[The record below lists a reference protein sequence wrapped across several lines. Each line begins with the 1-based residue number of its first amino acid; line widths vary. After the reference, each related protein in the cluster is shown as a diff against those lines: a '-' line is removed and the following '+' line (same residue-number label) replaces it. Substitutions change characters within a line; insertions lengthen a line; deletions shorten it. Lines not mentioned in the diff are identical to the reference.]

1 MNYTRTFFEHS
12 FKDQEVIS
20 LNKKDFHH
28 EINVLRKKKGDK
40 FVLFDGRGSSCLVEV
55 TELKKRTFEIKII
68 KTFPEIPRFGIEI
81 NLGQA
86 LIKNNPFLFSV
97 QKATELGVSKI
108 SPLLTERVSV
118 KRQNYSQIIEKSYQT
133 AKGACEQ
140 CGENWLPE
148 ITLPQ
153 PVLDWSSRCQAET
166 KIVLYP
172 NAEKKLS
179 DINIKGSVSL
189 AVGPEGDFTEKE
201 IELLTVNYGFVPVT
215 IGKRILRA
223 ETAAIAAI
231 SALRYG
237 TGEF

>member
-28 EINVLRKKKGDK
+28 EIN
-40 FVLFDGRGSSCLVEV
+40 VLFDGRGSSCLVEV

-118 KRQNYSQIIEKSYQT
+118 KRQNYSQLIEKSYQT

-148 ITLPQ
+148 INLPQ
-153 PVLDWSSRCQAET
+153 PVLDWSSRCRAET

-189 AVGPEGDFTEKE
+189 AVGPEGDFTERE
-201 IELLTVNYGFVPVT
+201 IELLIINYGFVPVT

>member
-1 MNYTRTFFEHS
+1 M
-12 FKDQEVIS
+12 
-20 LNKKDFHH
+20 
-28 EINVLRKKKGDK
+28 
-40 FVLFDGRGSSCLVEV
+40 
-55 TELKKRTFEIKII
+55 
-68 KTFPEIPRFGIEI
+68 
-81 NLGQA
+81 GQA

-97 QKATELGVSKI
+97 QKATELGVNKI

-118 KRQNYSQIIEKSYQT
+118 KRQNYSQLIEKSYQT

-148 ITLPQ
+148 INLPQ
-153 PVLDWSSRCQAET
+153 PVLDWSSRCRAET

-189 AVGPEGDFTEKE
+189 AVGPEGDFTERE
-201 IELLTVNYGFVPVT
+201 IELLIINYGFVPVT

>member
-1 MNYTRTFFEHS
+1 MNYTRTFFEYS
-12 FKDQEVIS
+12 FEDKKVIS

-28 EINVLRKKKGDK
+28 EINVLRKKEGDK
-40 FVLFDGRGSSCLVEV
+40 FVLFDGKGSSCLAEV

-68 KTFPEIPRFGIEI
+68 RTFPEIPRFGIEI
-81 NLGQA
+81 DLGQA
-86 LIKNNPFLFSV
+86 LIKNSPFFFSV
-97 QKATELGVSKI
+97 QKATELGVSKF

-118 KRQNYSQIIEKSYQT
+118 KRHDYSQLIEKSYQT

-148 ITLPQ
+148 INLPQ
-153 PVLDWSSRCQAET
+153 PVLDWSSRCRAET

-189 AVGPEGDFTEKE
+189 AVGPEGDFTERE
-201 IELLTVNYGFVPVT
+201 IELLINYGFVPVT

>member
-1 MNYTRTFFEHS
+1 MRIRKDFELGR
-12 FKDQEVIS
+12 I
-20 LNKKDFHH
+20 LNKKDFNH

-118 KRQNYSQIIEKSYQT
+118 KRQNYSQLIEKSYQT

-148 ITLPQ
+148 INLPQ
-153 PVLDWSSRCQAET
+153 PVLDWSSRCRAET

-189 AVGPEGDFTEKE
+189 AVGPEGDFTERE
-201 IELLTVNYGFVPVT
+201 IELLIINYGFVPVT

>member
-1 MNYTRTFFEHS
+1 MNYTRTFFEY
-12 FKDQEVIS
+12 FFEDKKVIS

-28 EINVLRKKKGDK
+28 EINVLRKKEGDK
-40 FVLFDGRGSSCLVEV
+40 FVLFDGKGSSCLAEV

-68 KTFPEIPRFGIEI
+68 RTFPEIPRFGIEI
-81 NLGQA
+81 DLGQA
-86 LIKNNPFLFSV
+86 LIKNSPFFFSV
-97 QKATELGVSKI
+97 QKATELGVSKF
-108 SPLLTERVSV
+108 SPLLTERVSA
-118 KRQNYSQIIEKSYQT
+118 KRHDYSQLIKKSYQT

-148 ITLPQ
+148 ITFPQ
-153 PVLDWSSRCQAET
+153 SVVDWSEQCQDKT

-179 DINIKGSVSL
+179 DIVIKGSVSL

-231 SALRYG
+231 SALRYR
-237 TGEF
+237 TREF